1 MGKVKVKIGVPKI
14 YEFGSSDLMIDIDA
28 GDIYFKDRKGKLRK
42 ILSQETLPLT
52 KALPQL
58 NSPTVSASFAVITKN
73 VTASANISSSG
84 NIITTQITA
93 SGDLSASGEVI
104 ALTGSFD
111 IIDKIVYSL
120 GQISIQRER
129 LNMSENQ
136 LKEELKK
143 IDQKEAE
150 LGKEFASKYGVGNV
164 DIETGDFTPAS

>member
-58 NSPTVSASFAVITKN
+58 NSPTVSALITKN

-111 IIDKIVYSL
+111 IIE
-120 GQISIQRER
+120 G
-129 LNMSENQ
+129 
-136 LKEELKK
+136 
-143 IDQKEAE
+143 
-150 LGKEFASKYGVGNV
+150 GV
-164 DIETGDFTPAS
+164 F